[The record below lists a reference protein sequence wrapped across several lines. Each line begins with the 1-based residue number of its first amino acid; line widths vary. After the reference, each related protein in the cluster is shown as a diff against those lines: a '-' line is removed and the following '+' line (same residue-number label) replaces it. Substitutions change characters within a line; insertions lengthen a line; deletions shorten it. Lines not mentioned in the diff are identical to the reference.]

1 MLDLSSCRLGLI
13 HRPHP
18 RLPRIG
24 AALAGRQPPAAAD
37 WHRYIA
43 LDGDALGNDQVGNC
57 VECGT
62 LRAIQ
67 VMRAAAA
74 GDARKPSTA
83 EALALY
89 RAWAGWDGTAATDL
103 GTASDAA
110 AALWA
115 SQGVAWGEQWRDIP
129 AVAGF
134 DPRIASH
141 LRAAIAWLGPVQLDL
156 DLPLSAKE
164 QPSTWTVGTGAAAQP
179 GSWGAHRVCVGAY
192 GPGSFRAITWGEERI
207 LSDDFIATY
216 ALDAMAAIS
225 RSWLDTMGR
234 SPRGLDI
241 DQLEA
246 ESRSLAA

>member
-1 MLDLSSCRLGLI
+1 MVPSRRKLGLI
-13 HRPHP
+13 HRPQP

-24 AALAGRQPPAAAD
+24 AALAGRQPPAAVD

-67 VMRAAAA
+67 IMRAAAA

-115 SQGVAWGEQWRDIP
+115 STGVAWGEQWRDIP

-134 DPRIASH
+134 DPRVASH

-156 DLPLSAKE
+156 DLPASARSQQVWSVADGPLSA
-164 QPSTWTVGTGAAAQP
+164 P
-179 GSWGAHRVCVGAY
+179 GSWGAHRVCVGKYDSLGFHAV
-192 GPGSFRAITWGEERI
+192 TWGMEMPVTEA
-207 LSDDFIATY
+207 FIEAY
-216 ALDAMAAIS
+216 ALDAMVAIS
-225 RSWLDTMGR
+225 RSWLDVTGR
-234 SPRGLDI
+234 SPLGLDL
-241 DQLEA
+241 DALEA
-246 ESRSLAA
+246 ESRALTA